1 MSVGISSFMGQ
12 IVLYIHT
19 VSIQVLYEVFRTR
32 FEGGKLPSAEAVRH
46 TRAVGDL
53 VYEERVPGPQPG
65 HGVWIAMLLRDD
77 GETYII
83 PVMDRAHLRKIRGG
97 ILISGTEI
105 VPRGRGMKN
114 IRSDNYPQTWW
125 CRPIALTRS
134 AFADVDLGTP
144 AEARREA
151 RRYER
156 ENTDQAVKIAETVS
170 RRPMRR
176 MVYDPKTASGRSPGY
191 F

>member
-1 MSVGISSFMGQ
+1 MSNLI
-12 IVLYIHT
+12 
-19 VSIQVLYEVFRTR
+19 LYEVFRTR

-53 VYEERVPGPQPG
+53 VYIERVPGPKPG
-65 HGVWIAMLLRDD
+65 RGVWAAMLLRGDR
-77 GETYII
+77 ETYII
-83 PVMDRAHLRKIRGG
+83 PVLDRAHLRQIDGG
-97 ILISGTEI
+97 ILISGIEV

-125 CRPIALTRS
+125 CRPVAIS
-134 AFADVDLGTP
+134 NSGFEPDDLPRPSP
-144 AEARREA
+144 AESRRQAMEFEHSAEA
-151 RRYER
+151 ER
-156 ENTDQAVKIAETVS
+156 IAEVIN

-176 MVYDPKTASGRSPGY
+176 VPYDPATAAGNSPGY